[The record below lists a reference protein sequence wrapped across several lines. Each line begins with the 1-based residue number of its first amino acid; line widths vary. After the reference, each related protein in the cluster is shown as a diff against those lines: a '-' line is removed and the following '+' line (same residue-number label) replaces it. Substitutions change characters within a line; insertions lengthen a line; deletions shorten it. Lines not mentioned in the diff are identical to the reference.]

1 MSLRECCP
9 TRTLEELFELVGLG
23 ASGVTLDPKRSLD
36 AVEAPENAKNDPG
49 ALEAQ
54 AGQVS

>member
-23 ASGVTLDPKRSLD
+23 ALGATLDPKRSLD
-36 AVEAPENAKNDPG
+36 AVVAPENANNDPG
-49 ALEAQ
+49 ALAAQ
-54 AGQVS
+54 TGQAF